1 MKHPIPM
8 NSLRIAFVVCVAI
21 ILFPNIKCN
30 PACAPLLG
38 LEVLPAVGASGTEV
52 VIKATPLESLVD
64 QDLEI
69 SFNSKPVIKKKF
81 HPQLGLIVTIPE
93 GVEGQTDLVISNPD
107 CVERLK
113 FNAVNASFF
122 EKNRSFIPPSIPQ
135 IFIPITPLPPFPP
148 SLENAWLCP
157 ENTDYCIWLK
167 FLKDPKGKC
176 TSSLDPTQSFE
187 QSTCNGMNTTL
198 LYNKNP
204 IFGVVDKDKN
214 LVHFWIDRTK
224 SLNGDLGTEEFI
236 GSFININDTPY
247 KPFVQLACSPAAGW
261 KKERNHMIL
270 ATSKSTNKQVVIY
283 QQGFNDPNFMID
295 CK

>member
-8 NSLRIAFVVCVAI
+8 NSLRIAFVVCMAV
-21 ILFPNIKCN
+21 ILFPHINCN
-30 PACAPLLG
+30 PACSPLLG
-38 LEVLPAVGASGTEV
+38 LEVLPAVGVSGTEV

-81 HPQLGLIVTIPE
+81 HPQLGLIVTIPD

-122 EKNRSFIPPSIPQ
+122 ENNRSFIPPSIPQ

-224 SLNGDLGTEEFI
+224 SLNGNLGTEEFI

-270 ATSKSTNKQVVIY
+270 ATSTSTNKQVVIY